1 MFYIVRNQKS
11 NLEIGIHVKERP
23 KIPAPEFRYEEIEIP
38 GRSGILIQE
47 SGLVDDLKIEVVFN
61 FAAKPDLWMEQFREA
76 KKWLLARED
85 DQLILSDDLEM
96 FYKVKHTSVDTAERY
111 VKTLGEFSA
120 TFLCEGF
127 QYRRDGQHEHTIEE
141 VKYNPY
147 YLSQPVYKI
156 RGNGTCELKVNG
168 KSMITEVQGNLTIDT
183 ERMLA
188 YNESGVLKN
197 TMVTGNY
204 EDFLL
209 MEMENTI
216 SCSMGFDLSII
227 PNWRCL

>member
-23 KIPAPEFRYEEIEIP
+23 KIPAPEFRYEEKEIP
-38 GRSGILIQE
+38 GRSGTLVQE
-47 SGLVDDLKIEVVFN
+47 SGMVDDLKIEVVFN
-61 FAAKPDLWMEQFREA
+61 VAAKPDLWMEQVREA
-76 KKWLLARED
+76 KKWVLARED
-85 DQLILSDDLEM
+85 DQLGLSEDLEIV
-96 FYKVKHTSVDTAERY
+96 YKVKHTSVDTAERY

-204 EDFLL
+204 EDLLL